1 MSRKFRMMVDT
12 TVPLTTRETFLVE
25 VPDDVVADDSH
36 RLKWFFHNL
45 LEQIQAN
52 QRVRRALSLTAAEV
66 IESSD
71 EAELGVELCWEEIPE
86 VTA

>member
-12 TVPLTTRETFLVE
+12 TAPLTTRETFLVE
-25 VPDDVVADDSH
+25 VPDDVVTGSDH

-45 LEQIQAN
+45 LEQMDAN
-52 QRVRRALSLTAAEV
+52 PRVRNVLSLTAAEV